1 VENFPRKTSKATRA
15 FFHPFVRNGAA
26 RLVELRVL
34 EPGRFACL
42 EGRVALPVSLL
53 AMLGTDS
60 PTLLLGEMRRGFAA
74 KLLGEREK
82 FFRGNEKFA

>member
-15 FFHPFVRNGAA
+15 FFYPFVRNGAA

-42 EGRVALPVSLL
+42 VGRVALPVSLL
-53 AMLGTDS
+53 AMLDS